1 MNIQRTR
8 PYDSTCR
15 TQAVRKERTGGPPSV
30 QTSLRKAAQ
39 GDGKRGART
48 GPRISVLRVRWR
60 QWNPL
65 ENGQLDRGVGEVA

>member
-1 MNIQRTR
+1 M
-8 PYDSTCR
+8 
-15 TQAVRKERTGGPPSV
+15 